1 MSPNCRC
8 PLPASNLAIFPL
20 PSSLSYSLSL
30 FIIVIITITARLL
43 LLSFVNVSFIE
54 SLKFLG
60 EYFNYLMRQSTKS
73 ARQENLTNYPQNA
86 ADKRSQPQLQEQ
98 QQQQQLPTALTATTT
113 ATTNKEQLTTN
124 NNDNN
129 NNADTDATAKD
140 P

>member
-1 MSPNCRC
+1 M
-8 PLPASNLAIFPL
+8 L
-20 PSSLSYSLSL
+20 
-30 FIIVIITITARLL
+30 LL

-54 SLKFLG
+54 SLKFLV

-86 ADKRSQPQLQEQ
+86 ADKRSQPQLQ
-98 QQQQQLPTALTATTT
+98 QQQLPTALSATTT

-129 NNADTDATAKD
+129 NNADADATAKD